1 MNEGTNGLTTA
12 IITRKEKLPTL
23 LEGDFFH
30 SRQLFE
36 TYANTPRQKPYMVVC
51 TDERGQVVSQLLA
64 VVRYRTSLL
73 PPFFFMHCRVMG
85 EGVYRTEGTSDPPR
99 PSVHRDELFNA
110 MLTALVNRLKN
121 TTLYI
126 EISHISQK
134 MFAYRHFRQL
144 HFFPV
149 RWQNIHNS
157 LHSHTPEER
166 LSERM
171 LQRIDSAYKK
181 GVTHRTVTT
190 EEDFAAFSRLLR
202 HHHWLKP
209 KRYIPADEFFRQ
221 MMHQPNC
228 HMELTCYR
236 QHVVGCSMTIYTR
249 DDAHLWYSAFRRKT
263 FPMIRPDV
271 LTIWHAIKQ
280 AHADGRQHVRFLD
293 VGLPTRKNAYREFI
307 LSFGGKPVSTFRWF
321 RCSIKWLN
329 RLLQW
334 IYKD

>member
-1 MNEGTNGLTTA
+1 MKEGIKGLTTD

-23 LEGDFFH
+23 LEGNFFH

-36 TYANTPRQKPYMVVC
+36 TCAKTPRQKPYMVVC
-51 TDERGQVVSQLLA
+51 KDENDKVVCQLLA
-64 VVRYRTSLL
+64 VVRYRTTIF

-85 EGVYRTEGTSDPPR
+85 EGIYRSDVTV
-99 PSVHRDELFNA
+99 SQHRQMERNDELFNI
-110 MLTALVNRLKN
+110 MLTSLVNRLKN
-121 TTLYI
+121 LAFYI

-134 MFAYRHFRQL
+134 MFAYRHFRQQ

-181 GVTHRTVTT
+181 GVTHQTVKTDD
-190 EEDFAAFSRLLR
+190 DFKAFSKLLR

-209 KRYIPADEFFRQ
+209 KRYIPADEFFRE
-221 MMHQPNC
+221 MMKDPNC

-236 QHVVGCSMTIYTR
+236 QRVVGCSMMIYTR
-249 DDAHLWYSAFRRKT
+249 DDAYLWYSAFRRKS
-263 FPMIRPDV
+263 FPMLRPDI

-280 AHADGRQHVRFLD
+280 AHADGRQHIRFLD

-329 RLLQW
+329 RFLQW